1 MGGERRE
8 ERKKNITPIIKNQSK
23 VALCSL
29 FTFLRIFEPLLFPIM
44 WGKLAFAFS
53 LYALVTLSAQ
63 MRSKGWDTTLV
74 SVFLFLLLVV
84 WAQTRFHRVAD
95 GTAVVFEKMDLF
107 KPWKRKCV
115 LVRGGTHF
123 TFPYVFDVIRNSD
136 GDSIVVPTSEP
147 RSVTIVN
154 GRFPTKNESLD
165 IVCYVIFSFRYEG
178 DGENWDR
185 YARDPEEYLRID
197 IAIVVGDEL
206 RRANLGNLR
215 PEVLGE
221 KLVGVVSKHVS
232 EAKSRGSDAV
242 EPGTPCY
249 ARGMTVSDVRI
260 VNLRYSVSG
269 DCVKKRGG
277 ILDDVWGVTAARS
290 SGRHLEEEEGKG
302 EEEE

>member
-1 MGGERRE
+1 
-8 ERKKNITPIIKNQSK
+8 
-23 VALCSL
+23 
-29 FTFLRIFEPLLFPIM
+29 M

-63 MRSKGWDTTLV
+63 MRSKGWDTTFV

-107 KPWKRKCV
+107 KPWKRKYV

-123 TFPYVFDVIRNSD
+123 TFPYVFDVSRNSD

-185 YARDPEEYLRID
+185 YTRDPEEYLRID
-197 IAIVVGDEL
+197 IATVVAREL

-221 KLVGVVSKHVS
+221 KLCGVISKHVS
-232 EAKSRGSDAV
+232 EANSGNEEKPGSQ
-242 EPGTPCY
+242 CY
-249 ARGMTVSDVRI
+249 AGGIIVSDVRI
-260 VNLRYSVSG
+260 LNLKYSVSG
-269 DCVKKRGG
+269 DCMKEGA
-277 ILDDVWGVTAARS
+277 ILDDIWAKNRKDD
-290 SGRHLEEEEGKG
+290 LKQEEEE
-302 EEEE
+302 EEE